1 MLQKYAQFVVDNAAQ
16 VNSIENGLRML
27 TYVLPGRFADSELAS
42 EAIYTLL
49 SFVGV
54 YHDGVLSR
62 AAQAGMLSDREGKAV
77 EIEAT
82 AFSRYQGLLAAQS
95 AVYRNA
101 AVLLSGMQFSEKLI
115 EMAVVK
121 RCGDKSR
128 WKAVLWIEVVKAVLR
143 LNLLQRSGRRMVTGS
158 VVPERLVDPAQL
170 GTAARAASQ
179 QQQQQQAKG
188 DADEAPWN
196 GQRSGLRFR
205 GVHAVLAH
213 SEGAAHLAAYVS
225 GEARHP
231 ESVAPARSLVRRY
244 SMLGAAGELLF
255 ILRPV
260 LYVLGIRKLG
270 KRDWRPWALSL
281 LVELVSRQMI
291 RSDLRDSE
299 ATEPRT
305 VERDELSRRKWLLMY
320 YLLRSPFFDRFVESR
335 MTRVADWC
343 GNKPLLSLVG
353 ALIRDYLPLWQQY
366 YFYTSAS

>member
-49 SFVGV
+49 SFIGV

-62 AAQAGMLSDREGKAV
+62 AAQAGMLSDRDDKAV

-95 AVYRNA
+95 TVYRHA

-121 RCGDKSR
+121 RCGEKTR
-128 WKAVLWIEVVKAVLR
+128 WKTVWWIEVVKAVLR
-143 LNLLQRSGRRMVTGS
+143 LNLLQLSGRRMVTGS

-170 GTAARAASQ
+170 GTAARATPHQ
-179 QQQQQQAKG
+179 QRAK
-188 DADEAPWN
+188 DDEASWN
-196 GQRSGLRFR
+196 GQRSGIRFR
-205 GVHAVLAH
+205 GVHAVLAR
-213 SEGAAHLAAYVS
+213 SEGAAHLASYVS
-225 GEARHP
+225 SEARHP

-291 RSDLRDSE
+291 RSDLRDNE
-299 ATEPRT
+299 TTERRT
-305 VERDELSRRKWLLMY
+305 VERDELSRRKWLLLY

-335 MTRVADWC
+335 MTRMADWC
-343 GNKPLLSLVG
+343 SNKPLLSLVG
-353 ALIRDYLPLWQQY
+353 ALIHDYLPLWQQY